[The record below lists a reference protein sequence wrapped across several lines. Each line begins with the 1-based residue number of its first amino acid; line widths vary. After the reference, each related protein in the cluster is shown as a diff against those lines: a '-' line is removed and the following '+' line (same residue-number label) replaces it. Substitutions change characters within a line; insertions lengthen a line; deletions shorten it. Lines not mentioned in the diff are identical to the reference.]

1 MFQSALFGLVDVD
14 LIVVRRQRSQLIP
27 AIVQSENILAVD
39 AVGTHSLREKPE
51 ILQFPPIRP
60 MLAQN
65 MPCRSSGKS
74 AMLAATVALSPVCSS
89 PGDESIGLSSAKVQ
103 VFTALE

>member
-1 MFQSALFGLVDVD
+1 MTFSASAHMRMFQSALFGLVDVD

-65 MPCRSSGKS
+65 MPCITSG
-74 AMLAATVALSPVCSS
+74 
-89 PGDESIGLSSAKVQ
+89 SSAIDCAIVD
-103 VFTALE
+103 ASPAC